1 MFLGEIAALI
11 TALLWSVSSIV
22 FAEASV
28 RIGSQQLN
36 INRLLFAALFLGIVE
51 WIIGFP
57 DTVSFDQ
64 IYYLVLSGF
73 AGLVFGDGFLFKSFH
88 TIGARYSMLIMSFV
102 PGISSLLSYLFLGE
116 TLSLQSLIGMLVTIS
131 GIAIVVLEK
140 NNGEGKYKLS
150 KIGFLYGFLGAL
162 GQAVGLLFAKN
173 AFLLGEINEFAAT
186 FIRILSSVIMLFPF
200 MIILRKYKNPVALY
214 KKDKPAL
221 YLTVAGSIIGPF
233 LGITFSLI
241 AISNTEI
248 GIASTLMSTTPILM
262 LPMVRLYYKEK
273 IPAAGI
279 IGTVIAVCGVAILF
293 LR

>member
-11 TALLWSVSSIV
+11 TALLWSFSSIV
-22 FAEASV
+22 FAEASI

-36 INRLLFAALFLGIVE
+36 INRLLFAAFFLGIVV
-51 WIIGFP
+51 WVIGFP
-57 DTVSFDQ
+57 DTVTFDQ

-116 TLSLQSLIGMLVTIS
+116 ILSVQSLIGMLVTIS
-131 GIAIVVLEK
+131 GIALVVLEK
-140 NNGEGKYKLS
+140 NSGNS
-150 KIGFLYGFLGAL
+150 KFQISKVGFIYGFLGAL

-186 FIRILSSVIMLFPF
+186 FVRILSSVIMLFPF
-200 MIILRKYKNPVALY
+200 MIVLRKYKNPVALY
-214 KKDKPAL
+214 MKDKPAL
-221 YLTVAGSIIGPF
+221 YLTIAGSIIGPF

-262 LPMVRLYYKEK
+262 LPMVRIYYKEK
-273 IPAAGI
+273 ISAAGI
-279 IGTVIAVCGVAILF
+279 IGTFVAVCGVAILF